1 MITYFEALADAVTFK
16 NANPGS
22 VLGYDGAGAIVYTDS
37 DITVLPYLPITMDA
51 GILKSLLLSDGL
63 LTSVDAYVATQSEV
77 VQTLWNNAAPLTSNS
92 KMIAAW
98 AAQCSPPLTQA
109 DIDSYFIRAVE
120 LQATL

>member
-1 MITYFEALADAVTFK
+1 MITYFEALADAITFK

-77 VQTLWNNAAPLTSNS
+77 VQTLWNNATPLTS
-92 KMIAAW
+92 IPEAA
-98 AAQCSPPLTQA
+98 
-109 DIDSYFIRAVE
+109 FGNHN
-120 LQATL
+120 